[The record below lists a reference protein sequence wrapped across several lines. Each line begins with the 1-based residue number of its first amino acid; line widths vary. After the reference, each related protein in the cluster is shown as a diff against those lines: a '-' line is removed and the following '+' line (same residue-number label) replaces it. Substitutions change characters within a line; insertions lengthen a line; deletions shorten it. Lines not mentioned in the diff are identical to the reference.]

1 MRSKALVRSRA
12 RVRTESEVNGAR
24 RARTSGAVIRPTGSG
39 QLVARW
45 VPAVDGRL
53 QMRWERRYAPPILIS
68 RCRGK
73 DA

>member
-12 RVRTESEVNGAR
+12 RVRTESQVNGAR
-24 RARTSGAVIRPTGSG
+24 RARTSVLVTGPVGSA

-45 VPAVDGRL
+45 VPAADGWV
-53 QMRWERRYAPPILIS
+53 QMRWEWRYAPPTLVS
-68 RCRGK
+68 RARGA